1 MTSGKAFE
9 LFIRYLLNALGFSNV
24 ASDSIYIFDGSAGQM
39 IQGLGEAHNADVLVE
54 PPVQIPFNTP
64 ARLLVECK
72 NYEGKVGLGII
83 RSALGLKDDVNN
95 FDIVDFEEL
104 KNRRSSRRMGLT
116 YSYTRYYYQIAVASM
131 NGFTIQAQKFALTHR
146 ISLIDFSS
154 LPFWKRVVD
163 SMKHVKSLDFFEIE
177 NDNLS
182 IIENA
187 DKVSKNM
194 AIAVLNSGQLLFLY
208 NEKED
213 DDVEFSDLFTLTW
226 ENTKSLW
233 RLNSGDKS
241 YVFALPDL
249 IRDKW
254 LDDSTKETV
263 KENATLCKENFF
275 SNMVVYYSKDFRSKI
290 KMISID
296 KQFLKNA
303 KNR

>member
-1 MTSGKAFE
+1 MSPGKAFE
-9 LFIRYLLNALGFSNV
+9 LFIRHLLNALGFSNV
-24 ASDSIYIFDGSAGQM
+24 VSDSIYIFDGSAGQM
-39 IQGLGEAHNADVLVE
+39 IQGLAEAHNADVLVE

-72 NYEGKVGLGII
+72 NFQGKIGLNTL
-83 RSALGLKDDVNN
+83 RSALGLKEDVNN

-104 KNRRSSRRMGLT
+104 KNRRTTRRYGIT

-131 NGFTIQAQKFALTHR
+131 NGFSIQAQKFALTHR
-146 ISLIDFSS
+146 ISLIDFSR
-154 LPFWKRVVD
+154 LPFWHKV
-163 SMKHVKSLDFFEIE
+163 FESFEKCLVGTTSEEMDILKYAE
-177 NDNLS
+177 
-182 IIENA
+182 
-187 DKVSKNM
+187 KVSKNM

-213 DDVEFSDLFTLTW
+213 DEVEFKDFFTLSW
-226 ENTKSLW
+226 ESPESLW
-233 RLNSGDKS
+233 RLTSGDKS

-254 LDDSTKETV
+254 LDDSIKDSI
-263 KENATLCKENFF
+263 KENAILCKESFF
-275 SNMVVYYSKDFRSKI
+275 SNMVVYYSKEFRSKI

-296 KQFLKNA
+296 KQTIKNA